1 MKKENWIRRTLFQHH
16 LVRDIDSYSPS
27 ATHIRRQILQEKTLL
42 NKIYQEWYLQIILML
57 PKNDLLTLE
66 IGSGASFLDHYRQD
80 IISTDIMYYEGLDS
94 VLDAQTLPFKNG
106 SLNAIV
112 MTNVFH
118 HLNNP
123 RSFLDEVT
131 RCIRPGGKLIMIEPW
146 VTNWSSFVYQNLHH
160 EPFDPNSKDWEFP
173 VDGPL
178 SGANGALPW
187 IIFHRDRPKF
197 ENDYPHLIIV
207 RIKPMMPFIYL
218 ASGGI
223 TSREIIPGFFYD
235 PIKFVEKLISPVNGK
250 IAMFA
255 LIEIQRN
262 YSVLST

>member
-1 MKKENWIRRTLFQHH
+1 
-16 LVRDIDSYSPS
+16 VRPIFTVKYC
-27 ATHIRRQILQEKTLL
+27 RKKTLL
-42 NKIYQEWYLQIILML
+42 NKIYQEWYLQIILKL
-57 PKNDLLTLE
+57 PINDLPTLE

-80 IISTDIMYYEGLDS
+80 IISTDIMFYKGIDS

-131 RCIRPGGKLIMIEPW
+131 RCIRPGGRLIMIEPW

-160 EPFDPNSKDWEFP
+160 EPFDPTSKVWESP
-173 VDGPL
+173 VEGPL

-187 IIFHRDRPKF
+187 IIFHRDRSMF
-197 ENDYPHLIIV
+197 ENDYPLLQIV
-207 RIKPMMPFIYL
+207 RIKPMMPFLYL

-223 TSREIIPGFFYD
+223 TSREIIPGFCYRS
-235 PIKFVEKLISPVNGK
+235 IKSFERVISPYNSR

-255 LIEIQRN
+255 IIEIER
-262 YSVLST
+262 T